1 LWFAAWPAVAAA
13 ILAAVEDG
21 ILPSGMVAL
30 YVKVT
35 AKPARQSAGQ
45 HARLYGR
52 RDARRYAKQ
61 ILASGRLRVHSHVPS
76 NAQVIESCGRLT
88 RQVQP
93 AIFRRQPNDHVLERC
108 FMHESELPA
117 RGKTPDRPR
126 CRRAFTLIE
135 LLVVI
140 AIIAILAGLLLPALA
155 RAKAKALSISCLSN
169 TKQLTLAWILYSGDF
184 NDALV
189 PNHLLDTNAWI
200 LGDVNAAPGD
210 TNILNI
216 TNGKLYRYN
225 TSLGIYVCPADDY
238 KRNGKTKVKRVR
250 SFSMS
255 GQMNSDI
262 DWVNPRYPVRKKYSD
277 IIDPAPSQALV
288 FIDES
293 SKTLE
298 DGYFAIQV
306 DNRVWQNDP
315 SDRHNRGANVG
326 FADGHSEIYRWC
338 EPMTGKHGYDAPAQK
353 PTDRD
358 FDRVA
363 PTIAVKK

>member
-1 LWFAAWPAVAAA
+1 MLESNW
-13 ILAAVEDG
+13 I
-21 ILPSGMVAL
+21 
-30 YVKVT
+30 
-35 AKPARQSAGQ
+35 
-45 HARLYGR
+45 
-52 RDARRYAKQ
+52 ARRNHPKRPLC
-61 ILASGRLRVHSHVPS
+61 LA
-76 NAQVIESCGRLT
+76 
-88 RQVQP
+88 
-93 AIFRRQPNDHVLERC
+93 
-108 FMHESELPA
+108 
-117 RGKTPDRPR
+117 
-126 CRRAFTLIE
+126 AFTLIE

-155 RAKAKALSISCLSN
+155 RAKTKALSISCLSN
-169 TKQLTLAWILYSGDF
+169 TKQLTLAWVLYSGDF
-184 NDALV
+184 NDSLV

-216 TNGKLYRYN
+216 INGRLYKYN

-238 KRNGKTKVKRVR
+238 KRGGRKIKRVR

-277 IIDPAPSQALV
+277 INDPAPSQALV

-315 SDRHNRGANVG
+315 SDRHNRGANMA
-326 FADGHSEIYRWC
+326 FADGHSEIYRWF
-338 EPMTGKHGYDAPAQK
+338 EPMTGKHGYDAPAK
-353 PTDRD
+353 TPTDRD
-358 FDRVA
+358 FDRIA